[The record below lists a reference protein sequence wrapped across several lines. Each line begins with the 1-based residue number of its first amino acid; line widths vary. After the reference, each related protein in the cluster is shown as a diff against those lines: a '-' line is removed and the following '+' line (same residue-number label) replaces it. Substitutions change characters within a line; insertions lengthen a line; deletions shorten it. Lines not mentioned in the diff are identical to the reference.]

1 MRLLKLFKKANQMK
15 IINTRFHGLKKI
27 KGMNY
32 YDKRGYFRENF
43 RSNFFKNKKII
54 FCSISQSK
62 KNVIRGL
69 HLQKKFQQDKLV
81 SVIKGK
87 IFDVAVDLRK
97 RSKTFG
103 KHYSITLSEKNSTSL
118 FIPAGFAHGFCG
130 LNNDNLVFYG
140 LTNYRSKK
148 HEVGILWN
156 DKTLK
161 IRWPTTKP
169 IVSKQDKNNITFKK
183 FNNF

>member
-1 MRLLKLFKKANQMK
+1 MK
-15 IINTRFHGLKKI
+15 IISTRFHGLKKI
-27 KGMNY
+27 KGINY
-32 YDKRGYFRENF
+32 SDKRGYFREIFKN
-43 RSNFFKNKKII
+43 NFFKNKKLI
-54 FCSISQSK
+54 FCCVSKSK
-62 KNVIRGL
+62 KNVIRGF
-69 HLQKKFQQDKLV
+69 HLQKKLQQDKLI

-97 RSKTFG
+97 KSKTYG

-130 LNNDNLVFYG
+130 LENDNFVFYG

-148 HEVGILWN
+148 DEVGILWN

-161 IRWPTTKP
+161 IKWPVTKP
-169 IVSKQDKNNITFKK
+169 ILSEKDKNNITFKE
-183 FNNF
+183 FNNLY

>member
-1 MRLLKLFKKANQMK
+1 MK
-15 IINTRFHGLKKI
+15 IISTRFHGLKKI
-27 KGMNY
+27 KGINY
-32 YDKRGYFRENF
+32 SDKRGYFREIFKN
-43 RSNFFKNKKII
+43 NFFKNKKLI
-54 FCSISQSK
+54 FCCVSKSK
-62 KNVIRGL
+62 KNVIRGF
-69 HLQKKFQQDKLV
+69 HLQKKLQQDKLI

-97 RSKTFG
+97 KSKTYG

-130 LNNDNLVFYG
+130 LENDNFVFYG
-140 LTNYRSKK
+140 FTNYRSKK
-148 HEVGILWN
+148 DEVGILWN

-161 IRWPTTKP
+161 VKWPTTKP
-169 IVSKQDKNNITFKK
+169 LLSNQDKNNITFEK

>member
-1 MRLLKLFKKANQMK
+1 MK
-15 IINTRFHGLKKI
+15 IINTNFHGLKII
-27 KGMNY
+27 KGINY
-32 YDKRGYFRENF
+32 HDKRGYLREIFKN
-43 RSNFFKNKKII
+43 SFFKNEKFI
-54 FCSISQSK
+54 FWCISRSK

-69 HLQKKFQQDKLV
+69 HLQKKLQQDKLI

-97 RSKTFG
+97 KSKTYG

-130 LNNDNLVFYG
+130 LENDNFVFYG
-140 LTNYRSKK
+140 FTNYRSKK
-148 HEVGILWN
+148 DEVGILWN

-161 IRWPTTKP
+161 VKWPTTKP
-169 IVSKQDKNNITFKK
+169 LLSKRDKNNITFDK
-183 FNNF
+183 FNSF

>member
-1 MRLLKLFKKANQMK
+1 MK
-15 IINTRFHGLKKI
+15 IISTRFHGLKKI
-27 KGMNY
+27 KGINY
-32 YDKRGYFRENF
+32 SDKRGYFRETFKN
-43 RSNFFKNKKII
+43 NFFKNKNFI
-54 FCSISQSK
+54 FWCMSKSK
-62 KNVIRGL
+62 KNVIRGF
-69 HLQKKFQQDKLV
+69 HLQKKLQQDKLI

-97 RSKTFG
+97 KSKTYG

-130 LNNDNLVFYG
+130 LENDNFVFYG
-140 LTNYRSKK
+140 FTNYRSKK
-148 HEVGILWN
+148 DEVGILWN

-161 IRWPTTKP
+161 VKWPTTKP
-169 IVSKQDKNNITFKK
+169 LLSKQDKNNITFDK

>member
-1 MRLLKLFKKANQMK
+1 MK
-15 IINTRFHGLKKI
+15 IISTRFHGLKKI
-27 KGMNY
+27 KGIKGINY
-32 YDKRGYFRENF
+32 SDKRGYFREIFKN
-43 RSNFFKNKKII
+43 NFFKNKKLI
-54 FCSISQSK
+54 FCCVSKSK
-62 KNVIRGL
+62 KNVIRGF
-69 HLQKKFQQDKLV
+69 HLQKKLQQDKLI

-97 RSKTFG
+97 KSKTYG

-130 LNNDNLVFYG
+130 LENDNFVFYG
-140 LTNYRSKK
+140 FTNYRSKK
-148 HEVGILWN
+148 DEVGILWN

-161 IRWPTTKP
+161 VKWPTTKP
-169 IVSKQDKNNITFKK
+169 LLSKRDKNNITFEK

>member
-1 MRLLKLFKKANQMK
+1 MR
-15 IINTRFHGLKKI
+15 IISTRFHGLKKI
-27 KGMNY
+27 KGINY
-32 YDKRGYFRENF
+32 SDKRGYFREIFKN
-43 RSNFFKNKKII
+43 NFFKNKKLI
-54 FCSISQSK
+54 FCCVSKSK
-62 KNVIRGL
+62 KNVIRGF
-69 HLQKKFQQDKLV
+69 HLQKKLQQDKLI

-97 RSKTFG
+97 KSKTYG

-130 LNNDNLVFYG
+130 LENDNFVFYG
-140 LTNYRSKK
+140 FTNYRSKK
-148 HEVGILWN
+148 DEVGILWN

-161 IRWPTTKP
+161 VKWPTTKP
-169 IVSKQDKNNITFKK
+169 LLSKRDKNNITFEK

>member
-1 MRLLKLFKKANQMK
+1 MK

-27 KGMNY
+27 KGINY
-32 YDKRGYFRENF
+32 SDKRGYFREIFKN
-43 RSNFFKNKKII
+43 NFFKNKKLI
-54 FCSISQSK
+54 FFCISKSK
-62 KNVIRGL
+62 KNVIRGF

-97 RSKTFG
+97 KSKTYG
-103 KHYSITLSEKNSTSL
+103 KYYSIILSDKNSTSL

-130 LNNDNLVFYG
+130 MDNDNLVFYG
-140 LTNYRSKK
+140 LTNYRSKMD
-148 HEVGILWN
+148 EVGILWN

-161 IRWPTTKP
+161 IKWPTTKP
-169 IVSKQDKNNITFKK
+169 ILSKQDKNNITFEK

>member
-1 MRLLKLFKKANQMK
+1 MK

-27 KGMNY
+27 IGMNY
-32 YDKRGYFRENF
+32 YDKRGYFREIF
-43 RSNFFKNKKII
+43 KSSFSKNKKII

-87 IFDVAVDLRK
+87 IFDVVVDLRK

-118 FIPAGFAHGFCG
+118 FIPAGFAHGFCS

>member
-1 MRLLKLFKKANQMK
+1 MK
-15 IINTRFHGLKKI
+15 IISTNFRGLKKI
-27 KGMNY
+27 KGINY
-32 YDKRGYFRENF
+32 SDKRGYFREIFKN
-43 RSNFFKNKKII
+43 NFFEKKKIV
-54 FCSISQSK
+54 FCCISKSK
-62 KNVIRGL
+62 KNVIRGF

-97 RSKTFG
+97 KSKTFG
-103 KHYSITLSEKNSTSL
+103 KHYSIILSEKNSTSL

-130 LNNDNLVFYG
+130 LENDNLVFYG

-148 HEVGILWN
+148 YEVGILWN

-161 IRWPTTKP
+161 VKWPVTKP
-169 IVSKQDKNNITFKK
+169 ILSRQDKNNVTFEK

>member
-1 MRLLKLFKKANQMK
+1 MK
-15 IINTRFHGLKKI
+15 IISTRFHGLKKI
-27 KGMNY
+27 KGINY
-32 YDKRGYFRENF
+32 SDKRGYFREIFKN
-43 RSNFFKNKKII
+43 NFFKNKKLI
-54 FCSISQSK
+54 FCCVSKSK
-62 KNVIRGL
+62 KNVIRGF
-69 HLQKKFQQDKLV
+69 HLQKKLQQDKLI

-97 RSKTFG
+97 KSKTYG

-130 LNNDNLVFYG
+130 LENDNFVFYG
-140 LTNYRSKK
+140 FTNYRSKK
-148 HEVGILWN
+148 DEVGILWN

-161 IRWPTTKP
+161 VKWPTTKP
-169 IVSKQDKNNITFKK
+169 LLFNQDKNNITFEK

>member
-1 MRLLKLFKKANQMK
+1 MK
-15 IINTRFHGLKKI
+15 IISTRFHGLKKI
-27 KGMNY
+27 KGINY
-32 YDKRGYFRENF
+32 SDKRGYFREIFKN
-43 RSNFFKNKKII
+43 NFFKNKKLI
-54 FCSISQSK
+54 FCCVSKSK
-62 KNVIRGL
+62 KNVIRGF
-69 HLQKKFQQDKLV
+69 HLQKKLQQDKLI

-97 RSKTFG
+97 KSKTYG

-130 LNNDNLVFYG
+130 LENDNFVFYG
-140 LTNYRSKK
+140 FTNYRSKK
-148 HEVGILWN
+148 DEIGILWN

-161 IRWPTTKP
+161 VKWPTTKP
-169 IVSKQDKNNITFKK
+169 LLSKRDKNNITFEK

>member
-1 MRLLKLFKKANQMK
+1 MK
-15 IINTRFHGLKKI
+15 IINTNFHGLKII
-27 KGMNY
+27 KGINY
-32 YDKRGYFRENF
+32 HDKRGYLREI
-43 RSNFFKNKKII
+43 FKNSFLKNEKFI
-54 FCSISQSK
+54 FWCISRSK

-69 HLQKKFQQDKLV
+69 HLQKKLQQDKLI

-97 RSKTFG
+97 KSKTYG

-130 LNNDNLVFYG
+130 LENDNFVFYG
-140 LTNYRSKK
+140 FTNYRSKK
-148 HEVGILWN
+148 DEVGILWN

-161 IRWPTTKP
+161 VKWPTTKP
-169 IVSKQDKNNITFKK
+169 LLSKRDKNNITFEK